1 MFKIAIDGP
10 GGAGKS
16 TVAKAVAH
24 DLGITYVDT
33 GALYRTIGLYCR
45 EHGIDPCDASA
56 VTAILPNINIQ
67 LSYEDGLQVIRL
79 NGENVG
85 DAIREHDI
93 SMYASHVSAHPTV
106 REFLLNTQRNIA
118 KTQSVIMDG
127 RDIGWVIFP
136 DADVKIF
143 LTATA
148 ENRAQRRYDEL
159 VAKGVETT
167 YETVLADIKTR
178 DYNDSHRAVAPLHP
192 AEDAIIVDNTG
203 FVSEQSVALIE
214 QIIAEKLGL
223 SIQ

>member
-45 EHGIDPCDASA
+45 ENGIDPCDAVA
-56 VTAILPNINIQ
+56 VSAILPEIEIT
-67 LSYEDGLQVIRL
+67 LSYEDGLQIIRL
-79 NGENVG
+79 NGVDVG
-85 DAIREHDI
+85 DSIRQHDI
-93 SMYASHVSAHPTV
+93 SMYASHVSAHPAV
-106 REFLLNTQRNIA
+106 REYLLSTQRNIA

-127 RDIGWVIFP
+127 RDIATVIFP
-136 DADVKIF
+136 DAEVKIF
-143 LTATA
+143 LTASA

-167 YETVLADIKTR
+167 FETVLADIQTR
-178 DYNDSHRAVAPLHP
+178 DYNDSHRAVAPLRP
-192 AEDAIIVDNTG
+192 AEDSVILDNTG
-203 FVSEQSVALIE
+203 LSAEETVNSVK
-214 QIIAEKLGL
+214 QIIAKKLGSL
-223 SIQ
+223 L